1 MESIWSRTVE
11 IPERECLE
19 EELRA
24 DAVVIGAG
32 MSGLLTAFLLE
43 ESGLKTVVLEAER
56 IAGGQ
61 TKNTTAKITSQHG
74 MIYKKLTEDFGER
87 KAALYGQAH
96 EAAIG
101 ELEKL
106 IKDKEINCHFSRLP
120 GYLYSQKDRASL
132 EEEAKAAGS
141 LDLELPLQRR
151 QDFLLRQL
159 ALFGSKI
166 RHSFTLWNL

>member
-11 IPERECLE
+11 IPERECLKE
-19 EELRA
+19 DIRV

-43 ESGLKTVVLEAER
+43 ESGLKTVVLEAGR

-74 MIYKKLTEDFGER
+74 MIYKKLTENFGEKR
-87 KAALYGQAH
+87 AALYGQAH

-101 ELEKL
+101 ELE
-106 IKDKEINCHFSRLP
+106 
-120 GYLYSQKDRASL
+120 
-132 EEEAKAAGS
+132 
-141 LDLELPLQRR
+141 
-151 QDFLLRQL
+151 
-159 ALFGSKI
+159 
-166 RHSFTLWNL
+166 